1 MFYGGRN
8 PFQILKSSESRFIFA
23 PLATPYEIHLP
34 QFEGP
39 FDLLL
44 FFIERD
50 ELDIYD
56 IPISTITQDFLAYMH
71 HMEELDIEAA
81 SEFMLVAATLM
92 RIKAKMLLPRKEI
105 DAQGNEIDPREE
117 LVQKLVEYKK
127 FKEVSEELKNLEED
141 RLRKFKRGNT
151 ALDIAAITE
160 SKTVEAELHS
170 LSLYNLMHA
179 FNKVLERYGEEKK
192 EVRHSVVRYAYTI
205 EGQKIILTER
215 LSKDTPTVFE
225 VLFADCENRIHAVF
239 NFLALLELVA
249 QQLVDIQLRDGFNN
263 FVVFLLDGEPQAD
276 SVSE

>member
-1 MFYGGRN
+1 MG
-8 PFQILKSSESRFIFA
+8 S
-23 PLATPYEIHLP
+23 YEIHLP

-56 IPISTITQDFLAYMH
+56 IPISQITKDFLDYMRG
-71 HMEELDIEAA
+71 MEELDIEGA
-81 SEFMLVAATLM
+81 SEFILVAATLM
-92 RIKAKMLLPRKEI
+92 RIKAKMLLPRR
-105 DAQGNEIDPREE
+105 DVDDHGNEIDPRHE

-127 FKEVSEELKNLEED
+127 FKEVTNELKELEED
-141 RLRKFKRGNT
+141 RQRKFKRGNT

-179 FNKVLERYGEEKK
+179 FNKVLQRYSEEKT

-205 EGQKIILTER
+205 EGQKDIIIGQIN
-215 LSKDTPTVFE
+215 KDTPTQFE
-225 VLFADCENRIHAVF
+225 ELFADCENRIHAVF
-239 NFLALLELVA
+239 TFLAILELVA
-249 QQLVDIQLRDGFNN
+249 QQLLDLQLREGFNN
-263 FVVFLLDGEPQAD
+263 FIVLLLDGKPNGVALD
-276 SVSE
+276 SDIELAE

>member
-1 MFYGGRN
+1 MA
-8 PFQILKSSESRFIFA
+8 S
-23 PLATPYEIHLP
+23 YEIHLP

-56 IPISTITQDFLAYMH
+56 IPISQITQDFLAYMH
-71 HMEELDIEAA
+71 QLDELDIEAA

-92 RIKAKMLLPRKEI
+92 RIKAKMLLPRKDI
-105 DAQGNEIDPREE
+105 DEQGNEIDPRHE

-127 FKEVSEELKNLEED
+127 FKEVTEELKQLEDD
-141 RLRKFKRGNT
+141 RQRKFKRGHT
-151 ALDIAAITE
+151 ALDVAAIAD

-205 EGQKIILTER
+205 EGQKEWITGK
-215 LSKDTPTVFE
+215 LSKDTATAFE
-225 VLFADCENRIHAVF
+225 ELFAECENRIHAVF
-239 NFLALLELVA
+239 NFLAILELVA
-249 QQLVDIQLRDGFNN
+249 QQMVYIQLREGFNN
-263 FVVFLLDGEPQAD
+263 FVVLLLEVEPTPPAEAD
-276 SVSE
+276 PETE